1 MFVLDEGE
9 TIRHPHAPRSNQ
21 GNSMSAKT
29 SRKYENTYNYAEKIV
44 YKVDPEITVLGDQ
57 CKDYKKAFVFLNRRD

>member
-1 MFVLDEGE
+1 MQEQEAGVMKLGHSCLQLRYVRCMFVLDEGE

-29 SRKYENTYNYAEKIV
+29 SRKYEKTYYYAKKI
-44 YKVDPEITVLGDQ
+44 
-57 CKDYKKAFVFLNRRD
+57 A